1 MNTLP
6 SRPRR
11 RLLTGLLLGGG
22 LALAAPMAASAHI
35 HVTPDAAAA
44 GAASSLTFSFSHGCE
59 QSPTTALVVTIP
71 DGVTNVLPLADA
83 AWTVDREVTETGR
96 TTSVTYTA
104 VTPID
109 TGLKGQVGMDVRFAD
124 ELAGDDVAFPVVQQ
138 CAEGEAA
145 WTEVAEPGAEEPD
158 FPAAVVAVGEAAPS
172 SDEHGSHGSHGADAA
187 EDQDAAAADDQDAAA
202 PADAS
207 PASAAALWLGGA
219 GLGAGVL
226 ALVVAVF
233 ALRRRR

>member
-83 AWTVDREVTETGR
+83 AWTVDRDVTETGR

-109 TGLKGQVGMDVRFAD
+109 TGLKGQVGMDVRFAE
-124 ELAGDDVAFPVVQQ
+124 ELAGEEVAFPVVQQ

-145 WTEVAEPGAEEPD
+145 WTEVAEPGAEEPE
-158 FPAAVVAVGEAAPS
+158 FPAAVVAVGEPTAS
-172 SDEHGSHGSHGADAA
+172 SDEHGSHGSHGEDGAHAADG
-187 EDQDAAAADDQDAAA
+187 QDAAGAAA
-202 PADAS
+202 PAETE